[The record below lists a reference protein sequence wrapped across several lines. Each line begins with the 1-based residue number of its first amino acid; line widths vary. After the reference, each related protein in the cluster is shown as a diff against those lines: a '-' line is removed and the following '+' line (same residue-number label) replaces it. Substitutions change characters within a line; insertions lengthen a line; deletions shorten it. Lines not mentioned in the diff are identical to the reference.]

1 MIIAASWARPTTLS
15 CTPVGEGLWSRLH
28 ICTVLRIH
36 HGEQFSP
43 KRVGIRDS
51 GEIQAD
57 GDSRRRLSQ
66 PNSEVLR
73 RAVDEQVG

>member
-1 MIIAASWARPTTLS
+1 MGTPRDAQLR
-15 CTPVGEGLWSRLH
+15 PVGEGIWSRLH

-36 HGEQFSP
+36 HGVQFSP